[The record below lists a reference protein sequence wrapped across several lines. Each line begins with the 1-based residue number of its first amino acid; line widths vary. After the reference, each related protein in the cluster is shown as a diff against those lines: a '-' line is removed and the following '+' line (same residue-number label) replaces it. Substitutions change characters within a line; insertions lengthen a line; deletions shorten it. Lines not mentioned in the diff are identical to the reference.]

1 MDRSELETRLGDM
14 LARAASV
21 RDLASTLE
29 KELEVQTSRLK
40 SLENKTRDLE
50 NYLHP
55 HIGISE
61 VVNRGIKVYRG
72 VVKFT
77 FSDGTK
83 VHKVVQVGPV
93 SRFEGS
99 PRSTVTQVA
108 SEKVQ
113 DWMETH
119 FKKKITLLLGN

>member
-1 MDRSELETRLGDM
+1 MDRSELEMTLD
-14 LARAASV
+14 
-21 RDLASTLE
+21 DLALRVERARELAESLE
-29 KELEVQTSRLK
+29 KVLNMRVAELK
-40 SLENKTRDLE
+40 SLETKKRDLD

-61 VVNRGIKVYRG
+61 VVNRGVKVYRG

-93 SRFEGS
+93 SRFEGQDGEEVY
-99 PRSTVTQVA
+99 RIA
-108 SEKVQ
+108 LEKVQ
-113 DWMETH
+113 EWMKHH
-119 FKKKITLLLGN
+119 FKKKITLLLGI